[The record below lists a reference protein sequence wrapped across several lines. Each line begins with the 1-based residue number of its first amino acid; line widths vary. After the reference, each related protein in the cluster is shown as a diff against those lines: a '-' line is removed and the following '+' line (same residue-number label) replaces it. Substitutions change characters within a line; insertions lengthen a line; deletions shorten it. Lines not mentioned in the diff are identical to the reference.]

1 MGRLL
6 VAFFLF
12 CLLALHVES
21 RIITRRRNTRDDPAP
36 AAAAAAA
43 PAATPA
49 APADPAAAAA
59 APAAAAG
66 AATAAP
72 AAGTPGAPALADPA
86 AADATIAG
94 LAVKPSDAFDSA
106 ALQPLPFGQELDTK
120 LSRASDLLNKMETDV
135 TTEKDWAKSVHDIIE
150 NYQFKYSK
158 SLSDIAERE
167 KRVAK
172 LKEVKDQITQAR
184 LHTGVEEDMDKA
196 TKDLDDL
203 TSRLGADAPASKD
216 YSDLKNKVSKIK
228 KKLDALSP
236 NRAANAKDADQ
247 KIDDAVAPLIPPA
260 STDALTPLVNG
271 AADAVAASDASSAA
285 DNAASTD
292 PAAAA
297 AALPTDPTA
306 AAAET
311 GGTDGGTGAAL

>member
-1 MGRLL
+1 MGRTSVVL
-6 VAFFLF
+6 FLF
-12 CLLALHVES
+12 CLLALNVES
-21 RIITRRRNTRDDPAP
+21 RNIMTRRRREDP
-36 AAAAAAA
+36 

-49 APADPAAAAA
+49 APADPAAAP
-59 APAAAAG
+59 AP
-66 AATAAP
+66 
-72 AAGTPGAPALADPA
+72 ADPA
-86 AADATIAG
+86 AAAAAPGAALPGPGAPGLTDPSSADAQIAG
-94 LAVKPSDAFDSA
+94 LAVKPTDAFDSA
-106 ALQPLPFGQELDTK
+106 ALQPLPYGQELDSK

-135 TTEKDWAKSVHDIIE
+135 STEKDWAKGIHDVIE

-216 YSDLKNKVSKIK
+216 YSELKNKVTKIK

-285 DNAASTD
+285 DDAAPS
-292 PAAAA
+292 PSSPSSAAADSA
-297 AALPTDPTA
+297 APAL
-306 AAAET
+306 
-311 GGTDGGTGAAL
+311 

>member
-6 VAFFLF
+6 VAVFLF

-21 RIITRRRNTRDDPAP
+21 RIITRRRNRDDPAP
-36 AAAAAAA
+36 APAA
-43 PAATPA
+43 AATPA

-59 APAAAAG
+59 AAAPAAAAG
-66 AATAAP
+66 AAAVPGA
-72 AAGTPGAPALADPA
+72 PGAPALTDPA
-86 AADATIAG
+86 AADAQIAG
-94 LAVKPSDAFDSA
+94 LAVKPSDAFDA
-106 ALQPLPFGQELDTK
+106 GALQPLPFGQELDAK

-135 TTEKDWAKSVHDIIE
+135 STEKDWAKSVHDIIE

-271 AADAVAASDASSAA
+271 AADAVAASDASAAA
-285 DNAASTD
+285 DNAAGGAAATD

-297 AALPTDPTA
+297 ATDA
-306 AAAET
+306 SAT
-311 GGTDGGTGAAL
+311 GDSGTDAATTL

>member
-6 VAFFLF
+6 VAVFLF

-21 RIITRRRNTRDDPAP
+21 RIITRRRNRDDPAP
-36 AAAAAAA
+36 APAA
-43 PAATPA
+43 AATPA

-59 APAAAAG
+59 AAPAAAAG
-66 AATAAP
+66 AAAVPGA
-72 AAGTPGAPALADPA
+72 PGAPALTDPA
-86 AADATIAG
+86 AADAQIAG
-94 LAVKPSDAFDSA
+94 LAVKP
-106 ALQPLPFGQELDTK
+106 
-120 LSRASDLLNKMETDV
+120 SDLLNKMETDV
-135 TTEKDWAKSVHDIIE
+135 STEKDWAKSVHDIIE

-271 AADAVAASDASSAA
+271 AADAVAASDASAAA
-285 DNAASTD
+285 DNAAGGAAATD

-297 AALPTDPTA
+297 ATDA
-306 AAAET
+306 SAT
-311 GGTDGGTGAAL
+311 GDSGTDAATTL